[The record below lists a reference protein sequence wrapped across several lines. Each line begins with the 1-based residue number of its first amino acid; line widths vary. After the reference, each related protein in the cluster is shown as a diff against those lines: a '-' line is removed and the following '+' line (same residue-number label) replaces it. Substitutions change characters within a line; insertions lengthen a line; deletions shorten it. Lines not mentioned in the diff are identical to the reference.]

1 MESPKSWSLTDN
13 FRPKNRLL
21 QLKHYIQRIYLS
33 LLSTTYVKIHQIA
46 SVICETKSSLLRHN
60 FSVFFSS
67 NITYFL
73 QKQPIKEH
81 IFRLATARVKVHQI
95 PDDIFQIKSQFFF
108 QSLNF
113 SVSWKIIL
121 LYFFSWNAICFWQ
134 RQQINV
140 QIFRLATARIKIL
153 RILHVIFGNKRKES
167 VFLQTLHHSSLS
179 WDITLLYFLI

>member
-1 MESPKSWSLTDN
+1 MESPKSWSLTDY
-13 FRPKNRLL
+13 FCPKNRLL
-21 QLKHYIQRIYLS
+21 QLKHYIQRIYLT

-81 IFRLATARVKVHQI
+81 IFRLSTARVKVHQI

-108 QSLNF
+108 KVWIFF
-113 SVSWKIIL
+113 SVMKDNSSVLFQLKRHML
-121 LYFFSWNAICFWQ
+121 LTKAADQCANFQSC
-134 RQQINV
+134 
-140 QIFRLATARIKIL
+140 
-153 RILHVIFGNKRKES
+153 HCS
-167 VFLQTLHHSSLS
+167 H
-179 WDITLLYFLI
+179 

>member
-1 MESPKSWSLTDN
+1 MESPKSWSLTDY
-13 FRPKNRLL
+13 FCPKNRLL
-21 QLKHYIQRIYLS
+21 QLKHYIQRIYLT

-46 SVICETKSSLLRHN
+46 SVIFETKSSFSRHN
-60 FSVFFSS
+60 FSVFFNS

-81 IFRLATARVKVHQI
+81 IFRLSTARVKVHQI

-108 QSLNF
+108 KVWIFF
-113 SVSWKIIL
+113 SVMKDNSSVL
-121 LYFFSWNAICFWQ
+121 FSWNAICFWQ

-140 QIFRLATARIKIL
+140 QIFRVATARIKIL
-153 RILHVIFGNKRKES
+153 RIPHVIFGTKRKEL